1 MRDYIDRLRA
11 EEPNN
16 RKIRRERVI
25 GNNFSNNETT
35 APLLAPRWTCAGYEG
50 RLKDAI
56 SEACSNQ
63 SDNQHRQLDQLYSHD
78 DLMELTEREKAY
90 NDGYDGEEEE
100 EEEEEEDEDEEEEED
115 EDEEEE
121 EKVEEEEKE
130 VEEEVDDEKEVEETV
145 LLTSNDR
152 FFDQN
157 SDDDYLEMDD

>member
-16 RKIRRERVI
+16 RKIRERVI

-78 DLMELTEREKAY
+78 DLMELTERERAITMDMMERRRRK
-90 NDGYDGEEEE
+90 
-100 EEEEEEDEDEEEEED
+100 
-115 EDEEEE
+115 
-121 EKVEEEEKE
+121 KRKRRMRM
-130 VEEEVDDEKEVEETV
+130 KRTKR
-145 LLTSNDR
+145 R
-152 FFDQN
+152 F
-157 SDDDYLEMDD
+157 Y

>member
-1 MRDYIDRLRA
+1 MRDYVDRLRA

-16 RKIRRERVI
+16 RKIRERVM

-78 DLMELTEREKAY
+78 DLMELTERERAY

-100 EEEEEEDEDEEEEED
+100 EEEEEEDENEED
-115 EDEEEE
+115 EEDEE
-121 EKVEEEEKE
+121 
-130 VEEEVDDEKEVEETV
+130 DEETV

-157 SDDDYLEMDD
+157 SDDEYLEMDD

>member
-1 MRDYIDRLRA
+1 MRDYVDRLRA

-16 RKIRRERVI
+16 RKIRERVM

-56 SEACSNQ
+56 IEACNDYQ
-63 SDNQHRQLDQLYSHD
+63 PDNQHQQLDQPDNQHQQLDQPDNQHQQLDQLYSHD
-78 DLMELTEREKAY
+78 DLMELTERERAY

-100 EEEEEEDEDEEEEED
+100 EEEEEEDEDEENEED
-115 EDEEEE
+115 EED
-121 EKVEEEEKE
+121 
-130 VEEEVDDEKEVEETV
+130 EETV

-157 SDDDYLEMDD
+157 SDDEDLEMDD